1 MTHCVN
7 QPDYLMVLVI
17 VTTNKSN
24 AWILQLME
32 DIQSGAK
39 GRLAEYDEFIE
50 RGATNDIKHQS
61 FEAMFQ
67 SFRNTHMSGYNIG

>member
-1 MTHCVN
+1 MT
-7 QPDYLMVLVI
+7 LVI

-32 DIQSGAK
+32 DIQSGVK

-50 RGATNDIKHQS
+50 RGAMSDTKHES
-61 FEAMFQ
+61 FESMFQ